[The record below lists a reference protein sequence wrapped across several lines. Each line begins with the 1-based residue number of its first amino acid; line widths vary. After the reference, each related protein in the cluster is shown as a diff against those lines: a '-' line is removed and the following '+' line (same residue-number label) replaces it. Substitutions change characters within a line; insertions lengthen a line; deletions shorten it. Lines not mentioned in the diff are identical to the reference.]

1 MQTDYDVG
9 CTVDKQTQT
18 EIAPKQISLLNPWHN
33 ILATSHSY
41 FQTYVRSTHTRE
53 STHSLFLLALPHPLT
68 GRYKSTRERHSLAL
82 LSRESRNI
90 EALVCNLSALSRVK
104 DQYIELDN

>member
-33 ILATSHSY
+33 I
-41 FQTYVRSTHTRE
+41 
-53 STHSLFLLALPHPLT
+53 
-68 GRYKSTRERHSLAL
+68 
-82 LSRESRNI
+82 
-90 EALVCNLSALSRVK
+90 
-104 DQYIELDN
+104 